1 MKDFFLIFVSA
12 VSGVLAIVASFVEAR
27 KSRTENLK
35 ERIND
40 KIENESEE
48 HTTFEKSGNYI
59 HEPVLGD
66 KKLRNRKVVLL
77 MSNLLG
83 LVMGVLTI
91 VVVFVNVGAIVVNHE
106 PIINPPSLN
115 GDKVDQQEDDIHS
128 FVLKYNKLFKNSIVI
143 DWESWQIDG
152 EQRYY
157 LENALSE
164 TGISISSFD
173 SSEKDIDWETLD
185 DDDISYVLV
194 RIGGRGYETGRI
206 YLDKKYAEYMEAAA
220 ENGIKV
226 GCYFYSQAINQVE
239 ADEEIEQIVKSIAEY
254 KNVLDYPIGISLD
267 RGERASNLSD
277 EECIDLV
284 KYMCIKLLQA
294 GYIPMIM
301 GNTEW
306 FEQFPIGTFNG
317 YLKLV
322 SSKEPPQYIDNCII
336 WEYDENAENIVLGVK
351 NAVELSMSTYGL
363 LE

>member
-1 MKDFFLIFVSA
+1 MDFFLIFVSI

-27 KSRTENLK
+27 KKQAEQLK
-35 ERIND
+35 KRIND
-40 KIENESEE
+40 KITDEAEENA
-48 HTTFEKSGNYI
+48 TLEKSGNYI
-59 HEPVLGD
+59 REILFGN
-66 KKLRNRKVVLL
+66 KKLRNRRIERLTL
-77 MSNLLG
+77 DLLG
-83 LVMGVLTI
+83 FVMGVLTI
-91 VVVFVNVGAIVVNHE
+91 VVLLVNAGTIVINYE
-106 PIINPPSLN
+106 PTIIPASPD
-115 GDKVDQQEDDIHS
+115 GDQVDQQENDIHS

-143 DWESWQIDG
+143 DWESWQINE

-157 LENALSE
+157 LENTLSE
-164 TGISISSFD
+164 TGISISSLD
-173 SSEKDIDWETLD
+173 SSEKDIDWETLV

-194 RIGGRGYETGRI
+194 RIGGRGYESGKI

-220 ENGIKV
+220 EIGIKV
-226 GCYFYSQAINQVE
+226 GCYFYSQAINQEE
-239 ADEEIEQIVKSIAEY
+239 ADEEIEQIVKSITEY

-267 RGERASNLSD
+267 RSGRASNLSD

-306 FEQFPIGTFNG
+306 YEQFPIGTFNG

-336 WEYDENAENIVLGVK
+336 WEYDENAESIVVGVK

-363 LE
+363 LQ